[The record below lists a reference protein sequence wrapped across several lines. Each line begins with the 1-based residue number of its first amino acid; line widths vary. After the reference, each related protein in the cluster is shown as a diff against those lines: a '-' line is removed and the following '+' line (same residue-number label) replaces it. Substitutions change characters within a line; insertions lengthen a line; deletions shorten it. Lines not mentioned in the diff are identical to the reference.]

1 LISSEFGGIIFVENT
16 DGRNEMTRLG
26 VNVDHIA
33 TLREARKTNEPD
45 PVTAAL
51 VAENAG
57 ADQITVHLRGDRRHI
72 QDRDVELLRETIK
85 TRLNL
90 EMAATPEM
98 IAIALD
104 IKPDIATLVPEQPNE
119 ITTQGGLNCVA
130 HFDPLK
136 ESIKKIQDGGV
147 AVSLFIDPEKI
158 QIEAARDLGVRIIEL
173 NTARYSDASLYLTP
187 ANEPSIAAELKV
199 VRQAAELASILGVQ
213 VLAGHGLTYRNVRP
227 IVGIPAIEELNI
239 GHSIIAR
246 ACLIGL
252 DQAVREMIALLE

>member
-1 LISSEFGGIIFVENT
+1 
-16 DGRNEMTRLG
+16 MTRLG

-72 QDRDVELLRETIK
+72 QDRDVELLREVVK

-90 EMAATPEM
+90 EMAATAEM
-98 IAIALD
+98 IAFALEVR
-104 IKPDIATLVPEQPNE
+104 PDVCTLVPELSNE

-136 ESIKKIQDGGV
+136 EALRKLYDAGM
-147 AVSLFIDPEKI
+147 AVSLFIDPEGD
-158 QIEAARDLGVRIIEL
+158 QIEAARDLEVKMVEL
-173 NTARYSDASLYLTP
+173 NTARYSEASLYIPP
-187 ANEPSIAAELKV
+187 ANERAIEAELRKVRIAAEL
-199 VRQAAELASILGVQ
+199 AAESGLQ
-213 VLAGHGLTYRNVRP
+213 VLAGHGLTYRNVRS
-227 IVGIPAIEELNI
+227 IVAVEVIEELNI
-239 GHSIIAR
+239 GHNIMAR
-246 ACLIGL
+246 ATLVGL
-252 DQAVREMIALLE
+252 DQAVREMIALLK